1 MNRIIKIGTRGSK
14 LAIRQAE
21 IVKQKLQEKFSDI
34 KIEIIT
40 IKTAGDKILN
50 KTLDKIGGKGV
61 FVKEIEFALLDKKI
75 DIAVHSMKDMPIELP
90 EGLMIGAVT
99 ERENPMDVLI
109 SKSELD
115 FYSLPKGAKIG
126 TGSLRR
132 KVQLLSLRKDIE
144 VVPIR
149 GNIHT
154 RIEKIEK
161 ELDGIVLAEAGLK
174 RCGLENKISYRFNLN
189 EMIPAACQG
198 ILALEIR
205 KDDKEILHLVQA
217 IHHEKTEI
225 CQKAERAF
233 LKGTEA
239 DCHAPVGAFAVINS
253 DNKLEM
259 TVFFYSNQLI
269 RIYEKAEILEAEQ
282 LGNKLARQILNRIR
296 EGE

>member
-1 MNRIIKIGTRGSK
+1 MNRIIKIGTRGSE

-21 IVKQKLQEKFSDI
+21 IVKQKLQEKFLNI
-34 KIEIIT
+34 EIEIIT

-61 FVKEIEFALLDKKI
+61 FVKEIELALLDKKI
-75 DIAVHSMKDMPIELP
+75 DIAVHSMKDMPIEFP
-90 EGLMIGAVT
+90 EGLMLGAVT

-109 SKSELD
+109 SKNGLD
-115 FYSLPKGAKIG
+115 FYSLSKGAKIG

-154 RIEKIEK
+154 RIEKMEK
-161 ELDGIVLAEAGLK
+161 ELDGLVLAAAGLK
-174 RCGLENKISYRFNLN
+174 RCGLENKISYHFDLS

-205 KDDKEILHLVQA
+205 KEDKEILHFVQA

-233 LKGTEA
+233 LKEIGA
-239 DCHAPVGAFAVINS
+239 DCHAPIGAFAIINS
-253 DNKLEM
+253 NNQIEM
-259 TVFFYSNQLI
+259 TAFFYSSQLI
-269 RIYEKAEILEAEQ
+269 RVYEKAKILEAQE
-282 LGNKLARQILNRIR
+282 LGIKIGRAHV
-296 EGE
+296 

>member
-1 MNRIIKIGTRGSK
+1 MSRVIKIGTRGSE

-21 IVKQKLQEKFSDI
+21 IVKQKLQEKFLDI
-34 KIEIIT
+34 EIQIIT

-75 DIAVHSMKDMPIELP
+75 DIAVHSMKDMPIEFP
-90 EGLMIGAVT
+90 EGLMLGAVT

-109 SKSELD
+109 SKSGLD

-154 RIEKIEK
+154 RIEKMEK
-161 ELDGIVLAEAGLK
+161 ELDGVVLAAAGLK
-174 RCGLENKISYRFNLN
+174 RCGLEDKISYHFNFN

-205 KDDKEILHLVQA
+205 EDDKEILHLVQA
-217 IHHEKTEI
+217 IHHKKTEV

-233 LKGTEA
+233 LKEIGA
-239 DCHAPVGAFAVINS
+239 DCHAPVGAFATINS
-253 DNKLEM
+253 NNELEM
-259 TVFFYSNQLI
+259 TVFFYSKQLI
-269 RIYEKAEILEAEQ
+269 RIYEKAKISEAQ
-282 LGNKLARQILNRIR
+282 KLGSKLAKQILKKMR